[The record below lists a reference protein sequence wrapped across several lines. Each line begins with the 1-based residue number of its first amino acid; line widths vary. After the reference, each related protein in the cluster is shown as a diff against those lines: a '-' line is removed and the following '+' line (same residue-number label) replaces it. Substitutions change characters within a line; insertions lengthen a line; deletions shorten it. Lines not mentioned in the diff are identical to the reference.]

1 MTYAAEAYMRTEN
14 YGNVTVR
21 FIQARWR
28 IKPVKSTATIPWMEL
43 MAMELGLTMIKRL
56 IKTFE
61 ILPHNSYIWTDS
73 RACHDWVRIETRLL
87 QVFIKNRVLK
97 IRECFDLEQICWVPG
112 DSNPAD
118 AATRGMTVRRLK
130 DHKSWLYGP
139 EFLLL
144 SADHWPK
151 QLESSTD
158 VFCDLLPETKEGIR
172 VDSRGTRIIKQAQVL
187 LTLQPATDDYYDPL
201 EPQLLKY
208 NRWKQLTRI
217 VAMCLRWK
225 NKKRGILNPVE
236 IWAAEWALVR
246 LSQAQCYRASLVQ
259 LRLNSRVN
267 YNNAL
272 APFAPFLDDA
282 GIV

>member
-1 MTYAAEAYMRTEN
+1 
-14 YGNVTVR
+14 
-21 FIQARWR
+21 
-28 IKPVKSTATIPWMEL
+28 
-43 MAMELGLTMIKRL
+43 
-56 IKTFE
+56 
-61 ILPHNSYIWTDS
+61 
-73 RACHDWVRIETRLL
+73 LL

-97 IRECFDLEQICWVPG
+97 IQDCLDLEQIRWVPG

-118 AATRGMTVRRLK
+118 AATRGMTAQQLK
-130 DHKSWLYGP
+130 DHKSWLGGP

-144 SADHWPK
+144 SADKWPK
-151 QLESSTD
+151 QPESSTD
-158 VFCDLLPETKEGIR
+158 IFCDRLPETKEGIR
-172 VDSRGTRIIKQAQVL
+172 VDSREARIIKQAQVL
-187 LTLQPATDDYYDPL
+187 LTLQPATDNYYDLL

-225 NKKRGILNPVE
+225 NKRRGILKPVE

-246 LSQAQCYRASLVQ
+246 LSQGQCYRASLVQ

-267 YNNAL
+267 YDNTL
-272 APFAPFLDDA
+272 APLAPCLDDA